1 MVSSAVSNVE
11 RVRFDASSKF
21 SSTKLDKVTD
31 ITVAIECHFSQEI
44 VRNMK
49 ILAIYK
55 VVLTCQFVNKVVDIK
70 IVKYRN
76 LPAYY

>member
-1 MVSSAVSNVE
+1 VFTVE
-11 RVRFDASSKF
+11 
-21 SSTKLDKVTD
+21 
-31 ITVAIECHFSQEI
+31 IEYHFSQEI

-76 LPAYY
+76 LPAHY